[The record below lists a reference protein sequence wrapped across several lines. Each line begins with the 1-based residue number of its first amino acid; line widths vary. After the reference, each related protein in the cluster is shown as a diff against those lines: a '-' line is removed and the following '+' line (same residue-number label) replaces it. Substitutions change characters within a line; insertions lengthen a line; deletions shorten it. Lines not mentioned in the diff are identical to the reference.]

1 MRIQDISSFSA
12 VKEAGLAKLLPN
24 RPRIAVGMGTCGNG
38 NGAEGVF
45 HAFSEAIH
53 QRGRDVRLAPAG
65 CFGFCAREPLVNVWL
80 PGHPLVI
87 LRSFQAHDVDRLLDE
102 MAAGRIPADLALCK
116 IEEWDHL
123 TAQVRYGEG
132 FPEIPLWRDIPFFK
146 NQKKIVLRNCGLIN
160 PDDIEEY
167 IAVGG
172 YQSLYKVLIDAMPEM
187 VIEQIKASKLRGRG
201 GAGFLTGLKWEFLR
215 KAEAEQKYIVC
226 NADEGDPGAY
236 MNRNEIESD
245 PHALLEG
252 MIVGAYVTGAT
263 EGIVYVRAEY
273 PLAVHR
279 LRRAIDQARIY
290 GLLGDNIMGRGFSFD
305 ISLVEGAGAFVCGEE
320 TALIA
325 SLEGFAGRPRP
336 RPPFPAQKGLW
347 GCPTN
352 INNVETWYNI
362 APIVAKGPAWFTE
375 TGSTKSA
382 GTKVFSLVGKIA
394 NTGLVEMPLGTPL
407 KTFIYDVGEGGVD
420 GRHIKAVQT
429 GGPSG
434 GCIPREMFDTPVDY
448 ETLAQLGSI
457 MGSGGMVVM
466 DEDNCMVDVARY
478 FIEFTHAESCGK
490 CIPCRVGLDKALR
503 ILNAFTN
510 GHASPGDL
518 DRLDELGR
526 MIRDTSLC
534 GLGQSAPNPVLTT
547 MRHFRHEFEDHIRA
561 QRCRAGVCE
570 DLALSPCENSC
581 PLHMNIPRFLQLFQ
595 EQRLEDAFVSVVMD
609 NPLPSST
616 GRVCQH
622 PCDNRCRRHAIDESV
637 NMREVHRYIADSIYD
652 SDHFDSLVDRVA
664 SYKLQPTDRKVAVV
678 GAGPT
683 GLTAAFYLA
692 LLGHEVTV
700 YETNPMPGGMLRYA
714 LPEYRLP
721 KSALDREI
729 ELIERMGV
737 EFVCDTV
744 IGRDITLNELDNTY
758 NAVFISI
765 GTWKE
770 SWVYLPGTE
779 LKGVLPALIFLEAV
793 SKREPAF
800 SERTVVGQAVSPAE
814 PVDGRFFHN
823 SSGSGLGRKVVVI
836 GGGNAAIDSAR
847 TALRKGAGVTVIYRR
862 ERKDMPAIKEEID
875 AAEAEGVKF
884 IFLATPHRI
893 VGDEQ
898 SNVKA
903 IEIVKTRLGEFDS
916 SGRRKPVPTEEI
928 RRYECDTVILAVGE
942 SVDPDFGRGSGLKIK
957 EDGTIEV
964 DRYTLETSRNKF
976 YAGGDAVTGA
986 SNVSNAMGL
995 GKKAARKIDRRLM
1008 GAARFDRIMPKFDY
1022 SKAPP
1027 AQPTECPRHEL
1038 TELPAGERVLNFNE
1052 AMLGLT
1058 AQQALDEAGRCL
1070 RCDIRENQHGHRAAD
1085 LVEV

>member
-24 RPRIAVGMGTCGNG
+24 RPRIAVGMGTCGTG

-65 CFGFCAREPLVNVWL
+65 CFGFCAQEPLVNVWL
-80 PGHPLVI
+80 PGRPLAI
-87 LRSFQAHDVDRLLDE
+87 LRNFQAHDVDRLLDE
-102 MAAGRIPADLALCK
+102 MEAGRIPADLALCR

-132 FPEIPLWRDIPFFK
+132 FPEIPLWREIPFFK
-146 NQKKIVLRNCGLIN
+146 HQKKIVLRNCGLIN

-172 YQSLYKVLIDAMPEM
+172 YQSLYKVLIDAMPQM

-215 KAEAEQKYIVC
+215 KAEGEQKYIIC

-252 MIVGAYVTGAT
+252 MIIGAYVTGAT

-279 LRRAIDQARIY
+279 LRRAIAEARVY

-407 KTFIYDVGEGGVD
+407 KTFIYDVGEGGAN

-434 GCIPREMFDTPVDY
+434 GCIPLEMFDTPVDY

-478 FIEFTHAESCGK
+478 FVEFTHAESCGK

-503 ILNAFTN
+503 ILNAFSR
-510 GHASPGDL
+510 GHASPDDL
-518 DRLDELGR
+518 DRLDEMGR

-561 QRCRAGVCE
+561 HRCRAGVCE

-581 PLHMNIPRFLQLFQ
+581 PLHMNIPRFLQLYQ
-595 EQRLEDAFVSVVMD
+595 EERLEDAFLSVVMD
-609 NPLPSST
+609 NPLPAST

-622 PCDNRCRRHAIDESV
+622 PCDNRCRRHGIDEAV
-637 NMREVHRYIADSIYD
+637 NMREVHRTIADSIYD
-652 SDHFDSLVDRVA
+652 SERFEQMVDRVA

-683 GLTAAFYLA
+683 GLTAAFYMA

-700 YETNPMPGGMLRYA
+700 YETNPLPGGMLRYA

-744 IGRDITLNELDNTY
+744 IGRDITLNELDNMY

-793 SKREPAF
+793 SKREA
-800 SERTVVGQAVSPAE
+800 TQLG
-814 PVDGRFFHN
+814 GR
-823 SSGSGLGRKVVVI
+823 VVVI

-847 TALRKGAGVTVIYRR
+847 TALRKGGEVTVIYRR
-862 ERKDMPAIKEEID
+862 ERKDMPAIKEEIN

-898 SNVKA
+898 ANVKA
-903 IEIVKTRLGEFDS
+903 IEVVKTRLGEFDS

-928 RRYECDTVILAVGE
+928 RRYDCDTVILAVGE
-942 SVDPDFGRGSGLKIK
+942 AVDPDFGRGSGLKIK

-964 DRYTLETSRNKF
+964 DRFTLETSRNKF
-976 YAGGDAVTGA
+976 YAGGDAITGA

-995 GKKAARKIDRRLM
+995 GKKAARNIDQRLM
-1008 GAARFDRIMPKFDY
+1008 GAARFEKIMPKFEY
-1022 SKAPP
+1022 SKTPP
-1027 AQPTECPRHEL
+1027 AQASQCARHEL
-1038 TELPAGERVLNFNE
+1038 AEMPARERVLNFNE

-1058 AQQALDEAGRCL
+1058 AREAVEEAARCL
-1070 RCDIRENQHGHRAAD
+1070 RCDIRENQHGHPVED
-1085 LVEV
+1085 LVEM